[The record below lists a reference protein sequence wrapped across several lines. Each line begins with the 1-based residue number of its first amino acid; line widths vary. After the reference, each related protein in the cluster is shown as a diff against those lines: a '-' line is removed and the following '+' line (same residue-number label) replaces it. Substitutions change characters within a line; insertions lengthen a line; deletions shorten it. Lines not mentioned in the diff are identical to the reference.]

1 MKKILIV
8 PVILLVFILGFVA
21 GFVFSAVRFN
31 SSKDVV
37 SMDVGSAL
45 PVKAEQVISGL
56 RSYLSQWKGR
66 LEILSREDMQDSLII
81 VSLYDIDPVNV
92 KGIMISDSMSKRYY
106 PPEIE
111 FEADKGDFGF
121 NFSLEPFY
129 VVYSSD
135 RTIAVLLDKS
145 VLEKRV
151 ALQAMSSSATPFTT
165 VLFSGEKMVFSS
177 DEAFAA
183 QFDTMYAL
191 TDTGS
196 VWRDGKIEK
205 YWKKFQIENVFLT
218 IVIHY
223 GKDL

>member
-1 MKKILIV
+1 MKKIFIG
-8 PVILLVFILGFVA
+8 PVFLLVFILGFAA

-31 SSKDVV
+31 SSKNVV
-37 SMDVGSAL
+37 PMNVGSAL

-56 RSYLSQWKGR
+56 KSYLSQWKGR
-66 LEILSREDMQDSLII
+66 LEILSQGDLQDSLII
-81 VSLYDIDPVNV
+81 VSLYDVDPVNV
-92 KGIMISDSMSKRYY
+92 KGLMISDSSSKRYY

-129 VVYSSD
+129 VVYSSE
-135 RTIAVLLDKS
+135 RTIAVLLDQS

-165 VLFSGEKMVFSS
+165 VLFSGEKQVFSS
-177 DEAFAA
+177 DEAFTAPY
-183 QFDTMYAL
+183 DTLYAF

-196 VWRDGKIEK
+196 VWTDGTIEK